1 MEGKVYWKS
10 EARGGET
17 VVSVMLTIKLSYE
30 VQHFFQIYE
39 VNISKTLIFKVN
51 WLEAEQ
57 EDDDDME
64 ATRITVTVMR

>member
-10 EARGGET
+10 EARGET

-39 VNISKTLIFKVN
+39 VNICRMLIFKVN

-64 ATRITVTVMR
+64 ATRITVMVMR